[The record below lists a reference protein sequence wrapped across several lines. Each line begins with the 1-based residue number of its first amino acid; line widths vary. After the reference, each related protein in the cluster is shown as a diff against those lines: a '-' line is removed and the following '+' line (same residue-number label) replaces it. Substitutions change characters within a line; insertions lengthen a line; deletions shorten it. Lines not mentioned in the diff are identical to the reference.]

1 MRGDIPSYS
10 PDSWAVSVIPKQ
22 LLVYLPDAVAPLP
35 EGRGDGA
42 RAYEQFFPKSVH
54 VLAEHDLGIGM
65 EHVPAAALHLRRE
78 LSRCPAGKAV
88 EKTHPLGRR
97 EQQFFHHGGIQC

>member
-35 EGRGDGA
+35 QGRGDGT

-54 VLAEHDLGIGM
+54 VLAEHGGLSPVWADAKGAD
-65 EHVPAAALHLRRE
+65 PSNAARSRSSRRLIAL
-78 LSRCPAGKAV
+78 PGAAGD
-88 EKTHPLGRR
+88 ESIRPGGR
-97 EQQFFHHGGIQC
+97 